1 MVIVCWTCVNASSTT
16 SVSCRPWQAYDQESR
31 ARNARTFIAYVLW
44 DYLVQSN
51 LRLDLMQLPTGVRGR
66 ISGHGFSF
74 HCLAAVLLTVA
85 QHWRVQREG
94 VHMYLYHKSE
104 DLLMEGMWGP
114 WNAMSRITLPS
125 RNPLPYL
132 TGNHAEC
139 VGAARSPAQYSES
152 IYCQHNYSADMT
164 IQAIANVFWGWK
176 YTINTQNHTNALCY
190 GTKLQ
195 SENLCAKC
203 WNIMLKE

>member
-1 MVIVCWTCVNASSTT
+1 MKCAWIRACVKARPLDHPDRNASQKRIGQYGNCVLNVCQRVFSTT
-16 SVSCRPWQAYDQESR
+16 SVSCRSWQACDQESM

-114 WNAMSRITLPS
+114 WNAISGITLPS
-125 RNPLPYL
+125 RNSLPYL

-139 VGAARSPAQYSES
+139 V
-152 IYCQHNYSADMT
+152 
-164 IQAIANVFWGWK
+164 WGSSL
-176 YTINTQNHTNALCY
+176 TSTVQRV
-190 GTKLQ
+190 
-195 SENLCAKC
+195 
-203 WNIMLKE
+203 NILAGQLLSWHAW